1 MRQSRSACSL
11 ARSVPSVL
19 AVALGM
25 WLNATPALAQGGT
38 ADISGTVFDQQK
50 AVLPGVTVTVVNEAT
65 GQERTAVSEVDG
77 RFTIAT
83 ILPGTYTV
91 RAELQG
97 FQTTTQQGLVVA
109 VGQELSLDLTLRLAG
124 VQESVTVTAEA
135 PLVEATASRIGV
147 NISSQ
152 DIDNLPAFNRSQFS
166 LMTTIPG
173 LVPALQ
179 PGAFEGGQYSANGQA
194 TTSNLFLVD
203 GQFNN
208 DSRLGGAQGTQAR
221 ISLDSM
227 AEYQV
232 QTHQYGAEYGGS
244 TGVVV
249 NTVSR
254 SGTNNVFGRVFE
266 YYQGN
271 SLQATDYFL
280 KQAGEEN
287 PDSSSHVFGGNI
299 GGPIVQ
305 NKLFYFGNFE
315 YTNQKQAANL
325 NFPADAAPLA
335 TSYSN
340 YTKFTGPNT
349 YVRLDYQAATNH
361 RLRFSWLREAILTQ
375 NDELEGDLA
384 ILDASRH
391 ENDAGDIVLN
401 FTVTSVLSNRAT
413 NEIRVGRVQES
424 LLQGP
429 RVIFDDNWKFIGFGQ
444 LDPLTLGPQNSHPDY
459 IAGNRNTYA
468 QNEVRDF
475 TIDDSL
481 TFIKSAAGEHTVKVG
496 ANFMRNPLQPSGL
509 GANFVGNYQFPTNAP
524 FDPNSARTYPWRLQV
539 AMGQVDFNI
548 VDYRASGYISD
559 KWAVS
564 PNLTLNIGVR
574 YDWQD
579 AVPET
584 KDAFGPRF
592 GFAYNV
598 GGADRTVV
606 RGGVGKVY
614 QYQQLAV
621 PALLARGTVIA
632 PTVTYDTAQVASPAT
647 TGLLPTGSTPEAT
660 SCLRPAAG
668 SKAGVA
674 VISPACRAFLE
685 GTRNQVLAGG
695 FVNTTTTGPLVDGD
709 RRMAHTWNFSLG
721 VKRELMR
728 DMAVSADYVGNRG
741 FDNTAPIDIN
751 EGPLT
756 AAGRITRPGVAAFDP
771 TGTLVT
777 GAARSSVFQGFY
789 QFQTLDALDSD
800 FDSLELSLEK
810 RYSNRWAGRVSY
822 TLARCRDVVN
832 TPVTAPAAT
841 GAGAAAALT
850 DDRDPRRDYGACL
863 RDNRHAFA
871 SSANVEIWRGLGA
884 GIVFRAYSGYPINE
898 TVGSD
903 VNGDGINND
912 RPLRGIH
919 DTTRPIVSK
928 VDGQGMAVR
937 NGIDG
942 PNKVILDARAQYIW
956 RAQRFQTG
964 LFLEVYNVTNHVNYG
979 APTGSRLSRN
989 FLVPIV
995 ADDPLSAQIGVRL
1008 TF

>member
-1 MRQSRSACSL
+1 MGAILLIAIGAC
-11 ARSVPSVL
+11 VH
-19 AVALGM
+19 
-25 WLNATPALAQGGT
+25 ATPAFAQGGT

-50 AVLPGVTVTVVNEAT
+50 AVLPGVTVAVVNEAT
-65 GQERTAVSEVDG
+65 GQERTTVTDTDG
-77 RFTIAT
+77 RFTIPT
-83 ILPGTYTV
+83 LLPGTYTV

-97 FQTTTQQGLVVA
+97 FQTTTQQGLIIA
-109 VGQELSLDLTLRLAG
+109 VGQEVTLDLTLRLAG

-266 YYQGN
+266 YDQGN
-271 SLQATDYFL
+271 ALQATDYFL

-287 PDSSSHVFGGNI
+287 PDSTSHIFGGHL
-299 GGPIVQ
+299 GGPIVR
-305 NKLFYFGNFE
+305 NRLFYFGNFE
-315 YTNQKQAANL
+315 YTHQKQAANL

-335 TSYSN
+335 VSYSN
-340 YTKFTGPNT
+340 FTKFTGPNT
-349 YVRLDYQAATNH
+349 YLRFDYQASTNH

-375 NDELEGDLA
+375 NDELEGDLE

-391 ENDAGDIVLN
+391 ENDAGDVVLN
-401 FTVTSVLSNRAT
+401 FTLTSVLGNRAT
-413 NEIRVGRVQES
+413 NEIRLGRVQES
-424 LLQGP
+424 LRQGP
-429 RVIFDDNWKFIGFGQ
+429 RIVFDDNWNFIGFGA

-459 IAGNRNTYA
+459 LAGNRNTYA

-481 TFIKSAAGEHTVKVG
+481 TYVTAGGAHTLKSGF
-496 ANFMRNPLQPSGL
+496 NFMRNPLEPSGL
-509 GANFVGNYQFPTNAP
+509 GTNFVGNYQFPTNAP
-524 FDPNSARTYPWRLQV
+524 FDPNNPRTYPWRLQV
-539 AMGQVDFNI
+539 AMGQVNFDV
-548 VDYRASGYISD
+548 VDYRASGYVSD
-559 KWAVS
+559 KWTVGR
-564 PNLTLNIGVR
+564 NLTLNLGLR

-598 GGADRTVV
+598 GGADRTAV

-632 PTVTYDTAQVASPAT
+632 PTVTYDTTQVASPAT
-647 TGLLPTGSTPEAT
+647 TGLLPTGATAEAT
-660 SCLRPAAG
+660 ACLRPAAG

-674 VISPACRAFLE
+674 VLSPACRAFLE
-685 GTRNQVLAGG
+685 GMRGRVLAGS
-695 FVNTTTTGPLVDGD
+695 FVNTTTTGPLADGD
-709 RRMAHTWNFSLG
+709 RRMAYTWNFSIG

-728 DMAVSADYVGNRG
+728 DTAVSVDYVGNRG
-741 FDNTAPIDIN
+741 YDNTAPIDLN

-756 AAGRITRPGVAAFDP
+756 PAGRITRLGVAAFDP
-771 TGTLVT
+771 NAALVT
-777 GAARSSVFQGFY
+777 GTARSSVFQGFY
-789 QFQTLDALDSD
+789 QFQTLDALNSD
-800 FDSLELSLEK
+800 FDSLELGLEK
-810 RYSNRWAGRVSY
+810 RYSNRWSGRVSY

-841 GAGAAAALT
+841 GGGAAATLT
-850 DDRDPRRDYGACL
+850 DDRNPRRDYGACL

-871 SSANVEIWRGLGA
+871 GSTNVEIWRGLGA
-884 GIVFRAYSGYPINE
+884 GLLFRAYSGYPINE

-912 RPLRGIH
+912 RPVRGVH
-919 DTTRPIVSK
+919 DLTRPILSDL
-928 VDGQGMAVR
+928 DGQGMAVR

-942 PNKVILDARAQYIW
+942 PNKVSLDARAQYIW
-956 RAQRFQTG
+956 QFQRTSAG
-964 LFLEVYNVTNHVNYG
+964 VFLEIYNLTNHVNYG
-979 APTGSRLSRN
+979 APSGARN
-989 FLVPIV
+989 SSVFMVPIV
-995 ADDPLSAQIGVRL
+995 ADDPLTAQIGCRL

>member
-1 MRQSRSACSL
+1 MTLLIAISAWL
-11 ARSVPSVL
+11 A
-19 AVALGM
+19 
-25 WLNATPALAQGGT
+25 ATSAFAQGGT

-50 AVLPGVTVTVVNEAT
+50 AVLPGVTVTVTNEAT
-65 GQERTAVSEVDG
+65 GQERTTVSEVDG
-77 RFTIAT
+77 RFTIPT
-83 ILPGTYTV
+83 LLPGTYTV

-109 VGQELSLDLTLRLAG
+109 VGQEVTLDLTLRLAG

-147 NISSQ
+147 NITSR

-254 SGTNNVFGRVFE
+254 SGTNNVFGRAFE

-271 SLQATDYFL
+271 ALQATDYFL

-287 PDSSSHVFGGNI
+287 PDSSSHVFGGNV

-305 NKLFYFGNFE
+305 NRLFYFGNFE

-335 TSYSN
+335 VPYSN

-349 YVRLDYQAATNH
+349 YLRLDFQASTNH
-361 RLRFSWLREAILTQ
+361 RLKFSWLREAILTQ

-391 ENDAGDIVLN
+391 ENDAGDIVYN
-401 FTVTSVLSNRAT
+401 FSWTSVLSNRAT
-413 NEIRVGRVQES
+413 NEVRVGRVQES
-424 LLQGP
+424 LRQGP
-429 RVIFDDNWKFIGFGQ
+429 RVVFDDNWKFIGFAQ

-459 IAGNRNTYA
+459 LAGNRNTYG

-481 TFIKSAAGEHTVKVG
+481 TFIKSGWGGEHTVKTG
-496 ANFMRNPLQPSGL
+496 FSFMRNPLEPSGVA
-509 GANFVGNYQFPTNAP
+509 ANFIGNYMFPTNTP
-524 FDPNSARTYPWRLQV
+524 FNAANPRSYPWRFQV
-539 AMGQVDFNI
+539 AMGQVNFDV
-548 VDYRASGYISD
+548 VDYRVGGYVSD

-564 PNLTLNIGVR
+564 RNLTLNIGVR

-606 RGGVGKVY
+606 RGGVGRVY

-621 PALLARGTVIA
+621 LALLARGTVIA
-632 PTVTYDTAQVASPAT
+632 PTVTYDTGQVASPAV
-647 TGLLPTGSTPEAT
+647 TGALPTGTTADRT
-660 SCLRPAAG
+660 ACLQPAAG

-674 VISPACRAFLE
+674 VISPACRTFLE
-685 GTRNQVLAGG
+685 GMRNQVLGGG

-709 RRMAHTWNFSLG
+709 RRMAYTWNFSIG
-721 VKRELMR
+721 VKHEVMR
-728 DMAVSADYVGNRG
+728 DTAVSVDYVGNRG
-741 FDNTAPIDIN
+741 YDNTSPIDIN

-771 TGTLVT
+771 ASALVT
-777 GAARSSVFQGFY
+777 GSARTAAFQGFY
-789 QFQTLDALDSD
+789 QYQTLDALNSD
-800 FDSLELSLEK
+800 FDSLELGLEK
-810 RYSNRWAGRVSY
+810 RYSNRWSGRVSY
-822 TLARCRDVVN
+822 TLARCRDVIN
-832 TPVTAPAAT
+832 TPVAAPAPAASFT
-841 GAGAAAALT
+841 N
-850 DDRDPRRDYGACL
+850 DRDPRRDYGACL

-871 SSANVEIWRGLGA
+871 TSANVEIWRGLGA
-884 GIVFRAYSGYPINE
+884 GMLLRAYSGYPINE
-898 TVGSD
+898 TIGSD

-912 RPLRGIH
+912 RPVRGVN
-919 DTTRPIVSK
+919 DLTRPILSE
-928 VDGQGMAVR
+928 VDAQGTAVR

-942 PNKVILDARAQYIW
+942 PNKVSLDARAQYIW
-956 RAQRFQTG
+956 RFQRTSAG
-964 LFLEVYNVTNHVNYG
+964 VFLEVYNLTNHVNYG
-979 APTGSRLSRN
+979 APTGNRN
-989 FLVPIV
+989 SSVFMVPIV
-995 ADDPLSAQIGVRL
+995 TDDPLTAQIGVRF